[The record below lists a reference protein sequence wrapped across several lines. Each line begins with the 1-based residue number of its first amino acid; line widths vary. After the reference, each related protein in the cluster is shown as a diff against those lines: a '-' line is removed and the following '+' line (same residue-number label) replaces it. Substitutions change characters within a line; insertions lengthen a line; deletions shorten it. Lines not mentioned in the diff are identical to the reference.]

1 MDFVKK
7 TKDIIDDANK
17 ILNKH
22 NKKYY
27 SEILDF
33 LNLLFSSNSPS
44 ILTINISNVAIS
56 REIFEMYNNIVE
68 KYENDAQ
75 LFDIDLFF
83 EFDPVLNPE
92 MYSKNDIMNICQQIS
107 NNLLAR
113 LNYKA
118 EIIYNESKPFLKFK
132 AMTY

>member
-7 TKDIIDDANK
+7 TKAIMDDANK

-44 ILTINISNVAIS
+44 ILTINISNMAIS
-56 REIFEMYNNIVE
+56 REIFEMYNDIIQ
-68 KYENDAQ
+68 KYEIDAQ
-75 LFDIDLFF
+75 LFDIDMFF
-83 EFDPVLNPE
+83 EFDPISNPE
-92 MYSKNDIMNICQQIS
+92 IYSKNDIINICQKIS
-107 NNLLAR
+107 NNLLFR

-132 AMTY
+132 AIIY